1 MKKQNKVRN
10 LAIIAHVDHG
20 KTTLVDGMLKQ
31 GGIFHEKQMVEE
43 RVLDRNDLER
53 ERGITIMAK
62 NTAVFFRDYKFNIV
76 DTPGH
81 ADFGGEVER
90 IVQMV
95 DGVLLLVDAFEGP
108 MPQTR
113 FVLKKALAAGLVP
126 IVVINKMDRPNAR
139 PAQVVDQVLD
149 LFIELGA
156 DEQQLDFPVVY
167 TIARRGEASLSPDR
181 GFLDL
186 TPLFEKIVEHIPSPM
201 GDPVGIL
208 QVGVTMIDFDPYIG
222 RQAIGRVHN
231 GTVSAKQEVAVIRGD
246 GSVKKHRLSG
256 VYVFEGLRKVAVDQA
271 QAGEIIVLSGLPDI
285 NVGETVSDPE
295 QPEPLEFVKIDA
307 PTVLVNLQVNKS
319 PFAGREGEHVTSRK
333 LAERLYR
340 ERESDVSLKVED
352 TESPDIF
359 RVAGRGELH
368 LSILIETMRREGYE
382 FEVSRP
388 EVILQEIDGDN
399 CEPIEEL
406 VVDVPEEFLG
416 FVIERLGVRKGEMLS
431 MEHLSDGRVWMKF
444 MVPTRGLFG
453 FRSEFLSGTK
463 GMGIMNH
470 SFHHYAPFK
479 GEISTRASGSLV
491 AFETGETTAYGLE
504 NAQERGEL
512 FVGVGVP
519 VYRGMVVGENSRSGD
534 LPINV
539 CKKKQLT
546 NFRSSTAETS
556 IKLIPPRQMS
566 LEKCLEFL
574 ADDELLEVTPKSLR
588 IRKKTLQL

>member
-1 MKKQNKVRN
+1 LIKQNKIRN

-20 KTTLVDGMLKQ
+20 KTTLVDGLLKQ
-31 GGIFHEKQMVEE
+31 SGVFHEKQLVQE
-43 RVLDRNDLER
+43 RILDRNELER

-62 NTAVFFRDYKFNIV
+62 NTAVFYRDYKFNIV

-139 PAQVVDQVLD
+139 PVQVVDQVLD

-156 DEQQLDFPVVY
+156 DEQQLDFPIVY
-167 TIARRGEASLSPDR
+167 TIARRGEASLNPDG

-186 TPLFEKIVEHIPSPM
+186 TPLFEKIVEHIPSPAAN
-201 GDPVGIL
+201 PAGIL
-208 QVGVTMIDFDPYIG
+208 QVGVTMIDYDPYIG
-222 RQAIGRVHN
+222 RLAIGRVHN
-231 GTVSAKQEVAVIRGD
+231 GSVAAKQEVAVIRKD
-246 GSVKKHRLSG
+246 GAAKKQRLTG
-256 VYVFEGLRKVAVDQA
+256 VFVFEGLKKTPVEQA
-271 QAGEIIVLSGLPDI
+271 QAGDIIVLSGLADI

-295 QPEPLEFVKIDA
+295 QPEPLDFVEIDA
-307 PTVLVNLQVNKS
+307 PTVQVIFQVNKS

-333 LAERLYR
+333 LAERLCR
-340 ERESDVSLKVED
+340 ERESDVSLKVEVTD
-352 TESPDIF
+352 SPDVFLIS
-359 RVAGRGELH
+359 GRGELH

-388 EVILQEIDGDN
+388 KVILQEIDGEN
-399 CEPIEEL
+399 CEPVEEL
-406 VVDVPEEFLG
+406 MVDVPECFLG
-416 FVIERLGVRKGEMLS
+416 FVMERLGARRGEVLS
-431 MEHLSDGRVWMKF
+431 MEHLSDGRVWVKF

-453 FRSEFLSGTK
+453 FRNEFLTGTK
-463 GMGIMNH
+463 GMGIMYH
-470 SFHHYAPFK
+470 SFNHYAPFK

-519 VYRGMVVGENSRSGD
+519 VYRGMVVGENSRAGD

-556 IKLIPPRQMS
+556 TRLIPPRQMS
-566 LEKCLEFL
+566 LERCLEFL
-574 ADDELLEVTPKSLR
+574 ADDELLEITPKSLR
-588 IRKKTLQL
+588 IRKKTV